1 LLEHAK
7 AMRHVVERGF
17 EAGGEQALVLGGN
30 DGGRQGRAQ
39 LVGNRLEAQQER
51 PEHAGDD
58 RVVAVAAED
67 ETGEQRHARATQLG
81 RDQHAAAIVPARDA
95 DHVRQRHRE
104 GQELHRGAG
113 LQGEGEER
121 PQPQHEHIGG

>member
-1 LLEHAK
+1 
-7 AMRHVVERGF
+7 MRHVVERGF

-81 RDQHAAAIVPARDA
+81 RDQYAAAIVPARDA

-104 GQELHRGAG
+104 GEKLDRWARVQR
-113 LQGEGEER
+113 EGQER
-121 PQPQHEHIGG
+121 PEPEHEDIDG